1 VLGTRKG
8 ECFGGAVGGEDLESD
23 PDDMGGQKILE
34 VKTVTEVI
42 YKPGL

>member
-1 VLGTRKG
+1 VLGIRKG
-8 ECFGGAVGGEDLESD
+8 ECFGGAVGREDLESD

-42 YKPGL
+42 YRPGL